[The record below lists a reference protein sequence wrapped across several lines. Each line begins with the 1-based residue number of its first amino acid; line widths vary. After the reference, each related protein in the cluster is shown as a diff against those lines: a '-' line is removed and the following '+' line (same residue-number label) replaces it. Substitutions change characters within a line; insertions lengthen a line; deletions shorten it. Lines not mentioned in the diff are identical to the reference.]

1 MKFISSIKDCDN
13 KINLPNFYAF
23 LCDSFIVEIIG
34 IIRIARIMN
43 FSVKISIA
51 IVYFNIIL
59 IYKTIIKQSTLQTDL
74 F

>member
-1 MKFISSIKDCDN
+1 MLF
-13 KINLPNFYAF
+13 PAF
-23 LCDSFIVEIIG
+23 DSFIVEVTG